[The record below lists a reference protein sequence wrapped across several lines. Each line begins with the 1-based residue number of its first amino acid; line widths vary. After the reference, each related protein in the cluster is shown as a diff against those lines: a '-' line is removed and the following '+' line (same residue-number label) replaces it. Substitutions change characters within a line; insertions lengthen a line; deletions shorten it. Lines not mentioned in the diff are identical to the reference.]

1 MRTMKRTL
9 LILSASVVTGL
20 AGCGKTPPPAATDA
34 DSLKATEDAIKSA
47 QQAEGATQGKK

>member
-1 MRTMKRTL
+1 MKRTL